1 MTEKGPVSMLQ
12 SVGKVAKA
20 FQISPSLLRYAERQ
34 GLIPPPE
41 RIDGDGRRVY
51 GAAHLDAIRAWR
63 EHATGRS
70 AMDNAK

>member
-1 MTEKGPVSMLQ
+1 MTEKGPISMLQ

-20 FQISPSLLRYAERQ
+20 FQISPSLLRYAERK

-51 GAAHLDAIRAWR
+51 GATQLDAIRAWR
-63 EHATGRS
+63 ERTTGREP
-70 AMDNAK
+70 MDNTK